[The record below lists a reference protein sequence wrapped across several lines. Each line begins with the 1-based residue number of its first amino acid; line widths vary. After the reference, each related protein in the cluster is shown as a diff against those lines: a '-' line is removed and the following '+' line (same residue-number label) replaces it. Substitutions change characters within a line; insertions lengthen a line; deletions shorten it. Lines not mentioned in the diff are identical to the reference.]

1 MKKVSDK
8 LIIKQLNGSLELIQ
22 TGQDFTFIEK
32 SVSDN
37 TLDAYVCV
45 DTTKFCAIFNE
56 EKSTLD
62 FKDDYLEVRTG
73 RSKGLLPY
81 MKEYGVFTTDK
92 ELEVSGEISDSFEVD
107 YSDVDLDLSDA
118 TDQFSY
124 ILFNRDFVCRYLY
137 NTMSFYSDIP
147 ETWYNITPKQF
158 KILKSMGKVNIEI
171 YENTYLKA
179 SNADNILV
187 LRLYS
192 SVINLN
198 TIKKFFSQ
206 EPVSSFCLK
215 EIDYK
220 KLKIFLKDYDVFNLI
235 KSGDYLTFA
244 IDSYCEDFK
253 IESIEID
260 SDFNVS
266 LFKKDLENLFGSI
279 KFYSISGI
287 KYIISKPAE
296 NKTVLFTCE
305 R

>member
-8 LIIKQLNGSLELIQ
+8 LIIKQLNNSLELIQ

-32 SVSDN
+32 SISDN
-37 TLDAYVCV
+37 ISDAYVCV
-45 DTTKFCAIFNE
+45 DTTKFCAIFDE
-56 EKSTLD
+56 EKSKLD
-62 FKDDYLEVRTG
+62 FKDDYLEIKTG

-81 MKEYGVFTTDK
+81 MKEYGVFTTNK
-92 ELEVSGEISDSFEVD
+92 ELEVSGEVNDSFEAD
-107 YSDVDLDLSDA
+107 YSDIDLDLSDA

-137 NTMSFYSDIP
+137 NTMSFYSSIP
-147 ETWYNITPKQF
+147 EVWYNITPKQF

-179 SNADNILV
+179 SNTENILI

-198 TIKKFFSQ
+198 TIKKFFNQ
-206 EPVSSFCLK
+206 EPISSFCL
-215 EIDYK
+215 EDIDYK

-235 KSGDYLTFA
+235 KTDDCLTFA
-244 IDSYCEDFK
+244 IDSYSEDVKINNIK
-253 IESIEID
+253 IES
-260 SDFNVS
+260 DFNIF
-266 LFKKDLENLFGSI
+266 LFKKDLENLVGNI

-287 KYIISKPAE
+287 KYIISNPADY
-296 NKTVLFTCE
+296 KTVLFTCE